1 MRPMR
6 FIIRVI
12 SFTLAVASFGAL
24 FSASA
29 ETAPLNLNSGA
40 ISELP
45 LHYVSQPADSTLL
58 VSAASAILIEA
69 NTGTVLYAKNEKE
82 HRSIAS
88 TTKIMTT
95 LLTLEAGELDA
106 PFTAD
111 PTAIKV
117 EGTSMGLR
125 EGDIVT
131 RRALCYGMLLP
142 SGNDAANAAAISVSG
157 SMSAFAEKM
166 NTKAKALG
174 MNDSNFVTPS
184 GLDADGQYSCAY
196 DLALLT
202 SYALKNQDFKEIC
215 CLSKAKVSFGNP
227 PTDRWLINSN
237 KLLYSYP
244 DCIGVKTGFTDS
256 ARRTLVSA
264 AKRDGVL
271 LIAVTLN
278 APDDWKDHTK
288 LLDYGFSQ
296 VSADEA
302 EYDCSGIKIPVVSG
316 EREYIEVTLKDKAVL
331 TLTKE
336 QREQVTAAVYLPK
349 FVYGG
354 INAGDPL
361 GEVRFILYGNVI
373 ASSELCAKQS
383 CGTAPQE
390 VSFFTALYKF
400 FKAILPV

>member
-45 LHYVSQPADSTLL
+45 LHYVSQPADSTLF

-264 AKRDGVL
+264 AERDGVL

-288 LLDYGFSQ
+288 LLDYGFSKVTSQ
-296 VSADEA
+296 PAQ
-302 EYDCSGIKIPVVSG
+302 YDCSGIKIPVVSG
-316 EREYIEVTLKDKAVL
+316 ESEYIGVTMNDKAMLAL
-331 TLTKE
+331 TDE

-354 INAGDPL
+354 ISAGDTL
-361 GEVRFILYGNVI
+361 GEVRFELY
-373 ASSELCAKQS
+373 AKQS

-400 FKAILPV
+400 FKAILPI

>member
-45 LHYVSQPADSTLL
+45 LHYVSQPADSTLF

-237 KLLYSYP
+237 KLLYP

-264 AKRDGVL
+264 AERDGVL

-288 LLDYGFSQ
+288 LLDYGFSKVTSQ
-296 VSADEA
+296 PAQ
-302 EYDCSGIKIPVVSG
+302 YDCSGIKIPVVSG
-316 EREYIEVTLKDKAVL
+316 ESEYIGVTMNDKAMLAL
-331 TLTKE
+331 TDE

-354 INAGDPL
+354 ISAGDAL

-373 ASSELCAKQS
+373 ATCELCAKQS

-400 FKAILPV
+400 FKAILPI

>member
-45 LHYVSQPADSTLL
+45 LHYVSQPADSTLF

-264 AKRDGVL
+264 AERDGVL

-336 QREQVTAAVYLPK
+336 QRAQVTAAVYLPK

-354 INAGDPL
+354 INAGDTL
-361 GEVRFILYGNVI
+361 GEVRFELYGNVI

>member
-45 LHYVSQPADSTLL
+45 LHYVSQPADSTLF

-157 SMSAFAEKM
+157 SMSVFAEKM

-264 AKRDGVL
+264 AERDGVL

-288 LLDYGFSQ
+288 LLDYGFSKVTSQ
-296 VSADEA
+296 PAQ
-302 EYDCSGIKIPVVSG
+302 YDCSGIKIPVVSG
-316 EREYIEVTLKDKAVL
+316 ESEYIGVTMNDKAMLAL
-331 TLTKE
+331 TDE

-354 INAGDPL
+354 ISAGDAL
-361 GEVRFILYGNVI
+361 GEVRFMLYGNVI
-373 ASSELCAKQS
+373 ATCELCAKQS
-383 CGTAPQE
+383 CGIAPQE

-400 FKAILPV
+400 FKAILPI

>member
-69 NTGTVLYAKNEKE
+69 NTSTVLYAKNEKE

-142 SGNDAANAAAISVSG
+142 SGNDAANAAAISV
-157 SMSAFAEKM
+157 
-166 NTKAKALG
+166 
-174 MNDSNFVTPS
+174 
-184 GLDADGQYSCAY
+184 
-196 DLALLT
+196 
-202 SYALKNQDFKEIC
+202 
-215 CLSKAKVSFGNP
+215 
-227 PTDRWLINSN
+227 
-237 KLLYSYP
+237 
-244 DCIGVKTGFTDS
+244 
-256 ARRTLVSA
+256 
-264 AKRDGVL
+264 
-271 LIAVTLN
+271 
-278 APDDWKDHTK
+278 
-288 LLDYGFSQ
+288 
-296 VSADEA
+296 
-302 EYDCSGIKIPVVSG
+302 
-316 EREYIEVTLKDKAVL
+316 
-331 TLTKE
+331 
-336 QREQVTAAVYLPK
+336 
-349 FVYGG
+349 
-354 INAGDPL
+354 
-361 GEVRFILYGNVI
+361 
-373 ASSELCAKQS
+373 
-383 CGTAPQE
+383 
-390 VSFFTALYKF
+390 
-400 FKAILPV
+400 